1 LRSWGNGTRRRSA
14 HGAFAVPEGGTAGP
28 SPALRAGRDDKFKG
42 SGPPWQWWR
51 WRDRVK
57 QQQPTR
63 FRFAHVLFNPAT
75 ILGSSP
81 GLTFESGIL
90 SEITLLVNF
99 WVPMSSPQPDNSE
112 LEAAPESGESF
123 GAIFSEYEQSHAR
136 KGEGGGTQIE
146 GTVIA
151 VSADSVFVDIGY
163 KTEGVLPLAIFQ
175 SGNEAVKPGDQL
187 LVAVKG
193 RNLEGY
199 YELSRFKVEQPRD
212 WSALEQAF
220 TAKAIIAGTVTG
232 VVKGGVSVDV
242 GVRAFMPASRSGAR
256 DAADLER
263 LVGQQ
268 IRCRIIKL
276 EVSEEDVVVDRRA
289 VTEEEDRSN
298 KERRYSELKEGET
311 VHGEVRSLT
320 GYGAFVDI
328 GGVDA
333 LLHVGDISWSRV
345 SNPED
350 VLSVGQQIEARV
362 LKIDSAKQRIGIG
375 MKQLLPHPWDGVAAK
390 LKAGDRVHGTVTRVT
405 DFGAFVEIEP
415 GVEGLIHLSEM
426 SWAKKV
432 RKPSDV
438 LKTGDTV
445 EAVVLGVNMGER
457 RLSLGLKQTLGDP
470 WAEIE
475 QKFPAGSAIEGPVTS
490 FTKFGAF
497 VQLADG
503 VEGMIHVSEISAEK
517 RIHHPQDVLRVGQIV
532 KAQVLEVDKAKRQL
546 RLSMKQRVTVS
557 VDEYL
562 AEHPPGSV
570 VSGRIIEVAQGLA
583 RVELGEGIEGTCRT
597 GTERTVAEAPAGE
610 GRVDLSALSSMLK
623 ARWTG
628 GPSSVP
634 AKPEGINVGQIRS
647 FRVKPFEPD
656 AKKIDLLLV

>member
-1 LRSWGNGTRRRSA
+1 M
-14 HGAFAVPEGGTAGP
+14 P
-28 SPALRAGRDDKFKG
+28 
-42 SGPPWQWWR
+42 
-51 WRDRVK
+51 
-57 QQQPTR
+57 
-63 FRFAHVLFNPAT
+63 
-75 ILGSSP
+75 
-81 GLTFESGIL
+81 
-90 SEITLLVNF
+90 
-99 WVPMSSPQPDNSE
+99 SPQPDNSE
-112 LEAAPESGESF
+112 SEAAPESGESF

-136 KGEGGGTQIE
+136 KGEGGSRQIE
-146 GTVIA
+146 GTVVA

-175 SGNEAVKPGDQL
+175 SGNETVKPGDQL
-187 LVAVKG
+187 LVSVKG

-220 TAKAIIAGTVTG
+220 TAKTIIAGTVTG
-232 VVKGGVSVDV
+232 MVKGGVSVDV

-276 EVSEEDVVVDRRA
+276 DVSDEDVVVDRRA
-289 VTEEEDRSN
+289 VTEEEDRST
-298 KERRYSELKEGET
+298 KERRYSEIKEGET

-345 SNPED
+345 NNPED
-350 VLSVGQQIEARV
+350 VLSVGQQIEAKV

-390 LKAGDRVHGTVTRVT
+390 LKAGDRVHGTVTRVM
-405 DFGAFVEIEP
+405 DFGAFVEIEA

-438 LKTGDTV
+438 LKTADTV

-517 RIHHPQDVLRVGQIV
+517 RIHHPQDVLRLGQVV

-562 AEHPPGSV
+562 SEHPPGSV
-570 VSGRIIEVAQGLA
+570 VTGRIVEIAHGVA
-583 RVELGEGIEGTCRT
+583 RVELGEGIEGTCPT
-597 GTERTVAEAPAGE
+597 GAEAAVADASTGE

-628 GPSSVP
+628 GPSSSA
-634 AKPEGINVGQIRS
+634 AKPEGFNVGQIRS
-647 FRVKPFEPD
+647 FRVKPLAPD
-656 AKKIDLLLV
+656 AKKIDLVLA

>member
-1 LRSWGNGTRRRSA
+1 M
-14 HGAFAVPEGGTAGP
+14 
-28 SPALRAGRDDKFKG
+28 
-42 SGPPWQWWR
+42 
-51 WRDRVK
+51 
-57 QQQPTR
+57 PT
-63 FRFAHVLFNPAT
+63 PY
-75 ILGSSP
+75 
-81 GLTFESGIL
+81 
-90 SEITLLVNF
+90 
-99 WVPMSSPQPDNSE
+99 PDNPE
-112 LEAAPESGESF
+112 LEAASESGESF
-123 GAIFSEYEQSHAR
+123 GSIFSEYEQSHAR
-136 KGEGGGTQIE
+136 KGEGGSTQIE

-151 VSADSVFVDIGY
+151 VSVDSVFVDIGY

-175 SGNEAVKPGDQL
+175 SGNEAVKPGDRL
-187 LVAVKG
+187 LVSVKG

-199 YELSRFKVEQPRD
+199 YELSRFKVEQPKD

-220 TAKAIIAGTVTG
+220 TSKAVIAGTVTG

-256 DAADLER
+256 DVAELER

-276 EVSEEDVVVDRRA
+276 EVTEEDVVVDRRA

-298 KERRYSELKEGET
+298 KERRYSELKEGDT

-345 SNPED
+345 NNPED

-390 LKAGDRVHGTVTRVT
+390 LKAGDRVHGAVTRVA

-438 LKTGDTV
+438 LKTGDAV
-445 EAVVLGVNMGER
+445 DAVVLGVNMGER

-546 RLSMKQRVTVS
+546 RLSMKQPVTVS

-562 AEHPPGSV
+562 AEHPPGSMV
-570 VSGRIIEVAQGLA
+570 TGRIVEVAQGLA
-583 RVELGEGIEGTCRT
+583 RVELGEGIEGTWRT
-597 GTERTVAEAPAGE
+597 GTESPVAEAPSGE
-610 GRVDLSALSSMLK
+610 GRVDLSSLSSMLK
-623 ARWTG
+623 ARWKG
-628 GPSSVP
+628 GPSSGP
-634 AKPEGINVGQIRS
+634 AKPEGITVGQIRS
-647 FRVKPFEPD
+647 FRVKPLEPD
-656 AKKIDLLLV
+656 AKKIDLVLV

>member
-1 LRSWGNGTRRRSA
+1 M
-14 HGAFAVPEGGTAGP
+14 P
-28 SPALRAGRDDKFKG
+28 
-42 SGPPWQWWR
+42 
-51 WRDRVK
+51 
-57 QQQPTR
+57 
-63 FRFAHVLFNPAT
+63 
-75 ILGSSP
+75 
-81 GLTFESGIL
+81 
-90 SEITLLVNF
+90 
-99 WVPMSSPQPDNSE
+99 SPQPDNSE
-112 LEAAPESGESF
+112 SEAAPETGESF

-136 KGEGGGTQIE
+136 KGEGGSRQIE
-146 GTVIA
+146 GTVVA

-163 KTEGVLPLAIFQ
+163 KTEGVLPLTIFQ
-175 SGNEAVKPGDQL
+175 SGNETVKPGDLL
-187 LVAVKG
+187 LVSVKG

-220 TAKAIIAGTVTG
+220 TAKTIIAGTVTG

-276 EVSEEDVVVDRRA
+276 DVSDEDVVVDRRA
-289 VTEEEDRSN
+289 VTEEEDRST
-298 KERRYSELKEGET
+298 KERRYSEIKEGET

-345 SNPED
+345 NNPED
-350 VLSVGQQIEARV
+350 VLSVGQQIEAKV

-390 LKAGDRVHGTVTRVT
+390 LKAGDRVHGTVTRVA
-405 DFGAFVEIEP
+405 DFGAFVEIEA

-475 QKFPAGSAIEGPVTS
+475 QKFPAGSSIEGPVTS

-517 RIHHPQDVLRVGQIV
+517 RIHHPQDVLRLGQIV
-532 KAQVLEVDKAKRQL
+532 KAQVLEVDKEKRQL

-562 AEHPPGSV
+562 AEHPAGSV
-570 VSGRIIEVAQGLA
+570 VTGRIVEIAQGLA
-583 RVELGEGIEGTCRT
+583 RVELGEGIEGTCPT
-597 GTERTVAEAPAGE
+597 GAQGPVAEPSTGE
-610 GRVDLSALSSMLK
+610 GRVDLSSLSSMLK

-628 GPSSVP
+628 GPSSSA
-634 AKPEGINVGQIRS
+634 AKPEGFNVGQIRS
-647 FRVKPFEPD
+647 FRVKPSEPD
-656 AKKIDLLLV
+656 AKKIDLVVV

>member
-1 LRSWGNGTRRRSA
+1 MAS
-14 HGAFAVPEGGTAGP
+14 
-28 SPALRAGRDDKFKG
+28 
-42 SGPPWQWWR
+42 
-51 WRDRVK
+51 
-57 QQQPTR
+57 QQPDK
-63 FRFAHVLFNPAT
+63 
-75 ILGSSP
+75 S
-81 GLTFESGIL
+81 ES
-90 SEITLLVNF
+90 
-99 WVPMSSPQPDNSE
+99 
-112 LEAAPESGESF
+112 EAAPESGESF

-136 KGEGGGTQIE
+136 KGEGGSRQIE
-146 GTVIA
+146 GTVVA

-175 SGNEAVKPGDQL
+175 SGNETVKPGDPL
-187 LVAVKG
+187 LVSVKG

-220 TAKAIIAGTVTG
+220 AAKTVIAGTVTG

-276 EVSEEDVVVDRRA
+276 DVSDEDVVVDRRA
-289 VTEEEDRSN
+289 VTEEEDRST
-298 KERRYSELKEGET
+298 KERRYSEIKEGET

-345 SNPED
+345 NNPED

-390 LKAGDRVHGTVTRVT
+390 LKAGDRVHGTVTRVM
-405 DFGAFVEIEP
+405 DFGAFVEIEA

-517 RIHHPQDVLRVGQIV
+517 RIHHPQDVLRLGQIV

-570 VSGRIIEVAQGLA
+570 VTGRIIEVAHGVA
-583 RVELGEGIEGTCRT
+583 RVELGEGIEGTCPT
-597 GTERTVAEAPAGE
+597 GAEAPVADASTGE
-610 GRVDLSALSSMLK
+610 GRVDLSSLSSMLK

-628 GPSSVP
+628 GPSSSA
-634 AKPEGINVGQIRS
+634 AKPEGFNVGQIRS
-647 FRVKPFEPD
+647 FRVKPLKPD
-656 AKKIDLLLV
+656 AKKIDLVLA

>member
-1 LRSWGNGTRRRSA
+1 M
-14 HGAFAVPEGGTAGP
+14 P
-28 SPALRAGRDDKFKG
+28 S
-42 SGPPWQWWR
+42 Q
-51 WRDRVK
+51 
-57 QQQPTR
+57 
-63 FRFAHVLFNPAT
+63 H
-75 ILGSSP
+75 
-81 GLTFESGIL
+81 
-90 SEITLLVNF
+90 
-99 WVPMSSPQPDNSE
+99 PDNPE

-136 KGEGGGTQIE
+136 KGEGGSRQIE

-175 SGNEAVKPGDQL
+175 SGNETVKPGDLL
-187 LVAVKG
+187 LVSVKG

-199 YELSRFKVEQPRD
+199 YELSRFKVEQPKD

-220 TAKAIIAGTVTG
+220 TAKTVIAGTVTG

-276 EVSEEDVVVDRRA
+276 DVSDEDVVVDRRA
-289 VTEEEDRSN
+289 VTEEEDRST
-298 KERRYSELKEGET
+298 KERRYSEIKEGET

-345 SNPED
+345 NNPED
-350 VLSVGQQIEARV
+350 VLSVGQQIEAKV

-390 LKAGDRVHGTVTRVT
+390 LKAGDRVHGTVTRVM
-405 DFGAFVEIEP
+405 DFGAFVELEA

-475 QKFPAGSAIEGPVTS
+475 QKFPAGSSIEGPVTS

-517 RIHHPQDVLRVGQIV
+517 RIQHPQDVLRMGQIV

-570 VSGRIIEVAQGLA
+570 VSGRIVEVAQGLA
-583 RVELGEGIEGTCRT
+583 RVELGEGIEGSCPT
-597 GTERTVAEAPAGE
+597 GAESPAAEAPSVE
-610 GRVDLSALSSMLK
+610 GRVDLSSLTSMLK
-623 ARWTG
+623 ERWKG
-628 GPSSVP
+628 GPSSGP
-634 AKPEGINVGQIRS
+634 AKPGGINVGQIRS
-647 FRVKPFEPD
+647 FRVKPPEPD
-656 AKKIDLLLV
+656 AKKIDLVLV

>member
-1 LRSWGNGTRRRSA
+1 M
-14 HGAFAVPEGGTAGP
+14 P
-28 SPALRAGRDDKFKG
+28 
-42 SGPPWQWWR
+42 
-51 WRDRVK
+51 
-57 QQQPTR
+57 
-63 FRFAHVLFNPAT
+63 
-75 ILGSSP
+75 
-81 GLTFESGIL
+81 
-90 SEITLLVNF
+90 
-99 WVPMSSPQPDNSE
+99 SPQPDNSE
-112 LEAAPESGESF
+112 SEAAPETGESF

-136 KGEGGGTQIE
+136 KGEGGSRQIE
-146 GTVIA
+146 GTVVA

-163 KTEGVLPLAIFQ
+163 KTEGVLPLTIFQ
-175 SGNEAVKPGDQL
+175 SGNETVKPGDLL
-187 LVAVKG
+187 LVSVKG

-220 TAKAIIAGTVTG
+220 TAKTIIAGTVTG

-276 EVSEEDVVVDRRA
+276 DVSDEDVVVDRRA
-289 VTEEEDRSN
+289 VTEEEDRST
-298 KERRYSELKEGET
+298 KERRYSEIKEGET

-345 SNPED
+345 NNPED
-350 VLSVGQQIEARV
+350 VLSVGQQIEAKV

-390 LKAGDRVHGTVTRVT
+390 LKAGDRVHGTVTRVA
-405 DFGAFVEIEP
+405 DFGAFVEIEA

-475 QKFPAGSAIEGPVTS
+475 QKFPAGSSIEGPVTS

-517 RIHHPQDVLRVGQIV
+517 RIHHPQDVLRLGQIV
-532 KAQVLEVDKAKRQL
+532 KAQVLEVDKEKRQL

-562 AEHPPGSV
+562 AEHPAGSV
-570 VSGRIIEVAQGLA
+570 VTGRIVEIAQGLA
-583 RVELGEGIEGTCRT
+583 RVELGEGIEGTCPT
-597 GTERTVAEAPAGE
+597 GAQGPMAEPSTGE
-610 GRVDLSALSSMLK
+610 GRVDLSSLSSMLK

-628 GPSSVP
+628 GPSSSA
-634 AKPEGINVGQIRS
+634 AKPEGFNVGQIRS
-647 FRVKPFEPD
+647 FRVKPSEPD
-656 AKKIDLLLV
+656 AKKIDLVVV

>member
-1 LRSWGNGTRRRSA
+1 M
-14 HGAFAVPEGGTAGP
+14 P
-28 SPALRAGRDDKFKG
+28 SP
-42 SGPPWQWWR
+42 
-51 WRDRVK
+51 
-57 QQQPTR
+57 
-63 FRFAHVLFNPAT
+63 H
-75 ILGSSP
+75 
-81 GLTFESGIL
+81 
-90 SEITLLVNF
+90 
-99 WVPMSSPQPDNSE
+99 PDNSE
-112 LEAAPESGESF
+112 LEGAPESGESF
-123 GAIFSEYEQSHAR
+123 GAIFSEYEQSHSR
-136 KGEGGGTQIE
+136 KGEGGSRQIE

-175 SGNEAVKPGDQL
+175 SGNETVKPGDQL
-187 LVAVKG
+187 LVSVKG

-220 TAKAIIAGTVTG
+220 TTKAIIAGTVTG

-276 EVSEEDVVVDRRA
+276 EVGEEDVVVDRRA

-390 LKAGDRVHGTVTRVT
+390 LKAGDRVHGTVTRVA

-517 RIHHPQDVLRVGQIV
+517 HIHHPQDVLRAGQIV

-570 VSGRIIEVAQGLA
+570 VTGRIIEVAQGLA
-583 RVELGEGIEGTCRT
+583 KVELGEGIEGTCRT
-597 GTERTVAEAPAGE
+597 GTESPVAEAPSGE
-610 GRVDLSALSSMLK
+610 GRVDLSSLSSMLK
-623 ARWTG
+623 ERWKG
-628 GPSSVP
+628 GPSSGP
-634 AKPEGINVGQIRS
+634 AKPGGINVGQIRS
-647 FRVKPFEPD
+647 FRVKPLEPD
-656 AKKIDLLLV
+656 AKKIDLVLV